1 MRKSVFALCAVVL
14 VLLITAAASGQV
26 RRLIGSRD
34 VRDNSIAAI
43 DIRNGTIG
51 AADLKR
57 SLVRRLRG
65 PQGRPGPP
73 GPPGQPGPGGLRG
86 VEGPPGA
93 KGDPGLSALDPVPSG
108 RTIQGV
114 VGLDVDATAGTDWGV
129 LMTLPMRAPT
139 VLSDMEVHI
148 AHPSPLSGEL
158 AAEQTVCTGTVAAP
172 TAPPGH
178 LCIYVQDSTNAAG
191 LLGEGVG
198 SDRGFKLKFQ
208 SAGAGDSFV
217 DAVWAYTAPAP

>member
-1 MRKSVFALCAVVL
+1 MRKSVFALCAVAL
-14 VLLITAAASGQV
+14 VLLISAAASGQV
-26 RRLIGSRD
+26 RRLITSRD

-57 SLVRRLRG
+57 SLVRSLRG

-86 VEGPPGA
+86 VEGAPGA
-93 KGDPGLSALDPVPSG
+93 KGEPGLSALDPVPSG

-114 VGLDVDATAGTDWGV
+114 VGLDVQADAGTADWGV
-129 LMTLPMRAPT
+129 LMTMPMRAPA
-139 VLSDMEVHI
+139 VLADADVHI
-148 AHPSPLSGEL
+148 ANAPLSGETP
-158 AAEQTVCTGTVAAP
+158 AEQAVCTGTAAAP

-178 LCIYVQDSTNAAG
+178 LCIYVGESLNAAG
-191 LLGEGVG
+191 LVGEGVG

-208 SAGAGDSFV
+208 SAAAGDSFV
-217 DAVWAYTAPAP
+217 DAVWAYTAP

>member
-1 MRKSVFALCAVVL
+1 MRKSVFALCAVAL
-14 VLLITAAASGQV
+14 VLLVSAAASGQV

-57 SLVRRLRG
+57 SLVRSLRG
-65 PQGRPGPP
+65 PRGRPGPP

-86 VEGPPGA
+86 VEGAPGA

-114 VGLDVDATAGTDWGV
+114 VGLDVHADAGPADWGV
-129 LMTLPMRAPT
+129 LMTLPMRAPAALT
-139 VLSDMEVHI
+139 DAAVHI
-148 AHPSPLSGEL
+148 ADASLSGES
-158 AAEQTVCTGTVAAP
+158 ATEQGLCTGTVAAP
-172 TAPPGH
+172 TAPAGH
-178 LCIYVQDSTNAAG
+178 LCIYVQQSTNAAS

-208 SAGAGDSFV
+208 SAAAGDSFV
-217 DAVWAYTAPAP
+217 DAVWAYTAP

>member
-1 MRKSVFALCAVVL
+1 MRKSVFALCALAL
-14 VLLITAAASGQV
+14 VLLVSAAASGQV
-26 RRLIGSRD
+26 RRLITSRD
-34 VRDNSIAAI
+34 VRDNSIAAV

-57 SLVRRLRG
+57 SLVRSLRG
-65 PQGRPGPP
+65 PQGHPGPA
-73 GPPGQPGPGGLRG
+73 GPPGQQGPGGLRG

-93 KGDPGLSALDPVPSG
+93 KGDPGLGALDPVPSG

-114 VGLDVDATAGTDWGV
+114 VGLDVHAAPGTADWGV
-129 LMTLPMRAPT
+129 LTTMPMRAPA
-139 VLSDMEVHI
+139 VLADGEVHI
-148 AHPSPLSGEL
+148 AHPSPLSGESG
-158 AAEQTVCTGTVAAP
+158 AEQAACTGTVATP

-198 SDRGFKLKFQ
+198 SDRGFKLKFT
-208 SAGAGDSFV
+208 SASLGESFV
-217 DAVWAYTAPAP
+217 DAVWAYTAP

>member
-1 MRKSVFALCAVVL
+1 MRKSVFALCAVAL
-14 VLLITAAASGQV
+14 VLLITAAATGQV

-57 SLVRRLRG
+57 SLVRNLRG
-65 PQGRPGPP
+65 PRGRPGPAGQP
-73 GPPGQPGPGGLRG
+73 GPAGPGGLRG

-93 KGDPGLSALDPVPSG
+93 KGDPGLGALDPVPSG

-114 VGLDVDATAGTDWGV
+114 VGLDVHAAAGTDWGV
-129 LMTLPMRAPT
+129 LTTLPMRAPAALADT
-139 VLSDMEVHI
+139 DVHI
-148 AHPSPLSGEL
+148 AHPPPLSGETG
-158 AAEQTVCTGTVAAP
+158 EPSVCTGTATAP
-172 TAPPGH
+172 TAPSGH
-178 LCIYVQDSTNAAG
+178 LCIYVQEALNAAG

-198 SDRGFKLKFQ
+198 SDRGFKLKFT
-208 SAGAGDSFV
+208 SPAAGDSFV
-217 DAVWAYTAPAP
+217 DAVWAYTAP

>member
-1 MRKSVFALCAVVL
+1 MRKSVFALCALTL
-14 VLLITAAASGQV
+14 VLLISAAASGQV

-57 SLVRRLRG
+57 SLVRSLRG
-65 PQGRPGPP
+65 PRGRTGPP
-73 GPPGQPGPGGLRG
+73 GPAGQPGPGGLRG
-86 VEGPPGA
+86 VEGAPGA

-114 VGLDVDATAGTDWGV
+114 IGLDVHADAGTEDWGV

-139 VLSDMEVHI
+139 VLADTDVHI
-148 AHPSPLSGEL
+148 AHPSPLSGEG
-158 AAEQTVCTGTVAAP
+158 AEEQTACTGTVATP
-172 TAPPGH
+172 SAPPGH

-208 SAGAGDSFV
+208 SAASGDSFV
-217 DAVWAYTAPAP
+217 DAVWAYTAP